1 MKKFINKMLLVAMF
15 FSITLVSFG
24 GPIEDKINKIVY
36 SKELDFK
43 NVPLADVLSI
53 ITKTSGVTIVP
64 DATVG
69 NINVDIYFGKGQSLG
84 EIIRTIKLTHNLT
97 SRELNNVL
105 ILGKDLNGAAG
116 LPGTISGR
124 VISKKTGEGVDG
136 IKVYIAGEKE
146 RFSITSIGGYYLI
159 KNIEPGTYILKTEG
173 KDFKASGAIIE
184 VKGNDGIKSDITL
197 SYTDAAL
204 EKMDDKDSSKVSGNT
219 IGKVRT
225 EQGADKFTE
234 KVQLKHAIANEVKQV
249 IDSVVGKGIEVTSVE
264 KQNMLVLKGDEG
276 NIQTAKNLIA
286 ELDKP
291 IKQVR
296 ITAQILDIAN
306 NLADEL
312 GINWGAANSA
322 ANLSTASNT
331 DNTLLTASGGVFG
344 SLNGI
349 LKLATNIGSAGDVI
363 SASVNLLQTTSD
375 IEISARPAV
384 VTINGETAELNITNE
399 VKIGDTT
406 TTDDDGNK
414 TTEPTFKEAG
424 TKLKVKA
431 TVRDGGNEK
440 DTIMLEITS
449 ELSDFISSGEG
460 AAQKSVVTNKVSVKD
475 GGTIFIGGL
484 KRIKMDKSENKIPF
498 LGDIPVFGR
507 LFKSEGLSNEKR
519 DVIIQIKAEVV
530 TEENANNEITSEG
543 FMRSKTNL
551 PETLF
556 K

>member
-322 ANLSTASNT
+322 ANLTTASNT

-449 ELSDFISSGEG
+449 ELSDFITSGEG

-507 LFKSEGLSNEKR
+507 LFRSEGLANEKR

-543 FMRSKTNL
+543 FMKSKTNL